1 MRGAP
6 LLAHFSLQALTLPPI
21 SSLTVLDAALRSP
34 AQQARRPQSA
44 SSAKNHTGKQV
55 LNSSCGTCHGL
66 DGRGGQHAPNIA
78 TKPET
83 LRLTDAELF
92 RIVHDGSRSTD
103 MPSFGSSLDTSQ
115 ISAVVSYLRVLQ
127 GGQRAERL
135 PGNPRAGEVLFS
147 GKAGCAECHMVAGAG
162 GFIAG
167 DLTDFARSHPADAI
181 REAITKPGKSPD
193 PRARAAF
200 VVTRDSIEFK
210 GLVRNE
216 DNFSLQLQSRD
227 GTFHFIRKSD
237 VQQFGYQ
244 PEPLMPADY
253 ASRLSPRELNDLIS
267 FLMRSARGK
276 QVNAT
281 PAAHARRAGME

>member
-1 MRGAP
+1 MRGAS
-6 LLAHFSLQALTLPPI
+6 LLAHFSLQALTLLRI
-21 SSLTVLDAALRSP
+21 SSFAVLDVALRSP
-34 AQQARRPQSA
+34 AQQARRPQSS
-44 SSAKNHTGKQV
+44 SSAKHYTGKQV
-55 LNSSCGTCHGL
+55 FDSSCGTCHGL
-66 DGRGGQHAPNIA
+66 DGRGGPHAPNIA

-92 RIVHDGSRSTD
+92 SIVHDGSRSTD

-135 PGNPRAGEVLFS
+135 PGDARAGDVLF
-147 GKAGCAECHMVAGAG
+147 GGNAGCAECHMVAGAG

-167 DLTDFARSHPADAI
+167 DLTDFARSHSADAI
-181 REAITKPGKSPD
+181 REAITNPGKSPD

-200 VVTRDSIEFK
+200 VVTRDGIEFK

-216 DNFSLQLQSRD
+216 DNFSLQLQSLD
-227 GTFHFIRKSD
+227 GTFHLFRKSD
-237 VQQFGYQ
+237 VQKFGYQ

-267 FLMRSARGK
+267 FLMRSTHGK
-276 QVNAT
+276 QVNAM
-281 PAAHARRAGME
+281 PAAHARRGGTE